1 MYIAT
6 LLPVVLLI
14 VMAGLAVA
22 VIFFYVYWRRVQR
35 PTPTLNGELRL
46 ECLDG
51 TAEVLR
57 DRYGIP
63 HIYAE
68 NDADL
73 FRALGFTHAQDR
85 LWQMEQN
92 RRTAKGELS
101 EAFGPAALDADRF
114 SRIVGFRR
122 AAEKELA
129 ALDPGTRQVVDWYVE
144 GVNAFIDSH
153 PGRLAAEF
161 NLLRLTPAPW
171 SAVDTL
177 ACSKMMAWSLSVNW
191 ESELVRLQLAHRL
204 GAIRAA
210 DLEPDYPA
218 DAPVI
223 LDAVGEAE
231 ATRLLQTA
239 GLMLNQYEGLKK
251 WFGMEGEGRGSN
263 SWVLA
268 PKRSATRRPLL
279 CNDPHM
285 AVQVPS
291 AWYEVH
297 LSSPGYEVSGASLPG
312 IPGVM
317 LGHNRRI
324 AWGMTAALC
333 DVQDLYVER
342 RHTDDA
348 ELFEYDGRW
357 ERAEIVEEAISVRG
371 AESPH
376 VERVLVTRH
385 GPIVD
390 SLAGEVRRAAIDG
403 LAFALQ
409 WTGHVAGNTLGAVLA
424 LNRAS
429 DWETFQAALA
439 EWADPPQNVTFAD
452 VDGNIGYVLAGRLP
466 RRKYN
471 LGLTPASGWDGENE
485 WDGFLSAAELPRLYN
500 PPSGAIV
507 TANNKITGDD
517 FAHFLGVEYAPGW
530 RAARIEEMIA
540 EKDRHSLR
548 DMAEIQLDT
557 TSKFAARLGPHF
569 GRLEPAD
576 AFEKVAAGYLR
587 RWDYRMDADS
597 PAALIYH
604 FCWLHL
610 LDMTF
615 GEALGPVRDGYLGIS
630 ETPLFT
636 IHGFRLR
643 ASTRLLEML
652 EGEAESVWYG
662 VDANGQPRSRDALLR
677 AVLARAVRQ
686 IRSEYGD
693 NARRWDW
700 GRAHQVRYVHP
711 LGGARI
717 LRTFFNRGPFPVG
730 GDMTTPNQTGY
741 APVLPPGL
749 VNVAAVYRQAYDVGE
764 WECAQTVTQTGQ
776 SGHAMSDQYDDQMA
790 MWREGVYHAMPWS
803 KDAVEKAAVYRL
815 LLHPADSSTGL
826 REAG

>member
-1 MYIAT
+1 MNNAT
-6 LLPVVLLI
+6 ILLFILLI
-14 VMAGLAVA
+14 IMAGLAVA
-22 VIFFYVYWRRVQR
+22 VVFFYVYWRRVQR
-35 PTPTLNGELRL
+35 PTPTLDGELRL
-46 ECLDG
+46 CCLDG
-51 TAEVLR
+51 PVEMMR

-68 NDADL
+68 SDADL
-73 FRALGFTHAQDR
+73 FRALGFAHAQDR

-92 RRTAKGELS
+92 RRTAKGELA

-122 AAEKELA
+122 AAEKELE
-129 ALDPGTRQVVDWYVE
+129 ALDPATRQVVDWYVQ
-144 GVNAFIDSH
+144 GVNAFIDGH

-161 NLLRLTPAPW
+161 NLLRLAPAPW
-171 SAVDTL
+171 TAADTL
-177 ACSKMMAWSLSVNW
+177 ACGKMMAWSMSVNW
-191 ESELVRLQLAHRL
+191 ESELVRLQLVQRV

-210 DLEPDYPA
+210 DLEPDYVA
-218 DAPVI
+218 EIPVI
-223 LDAVGEAE
+223 LEALGETE

-239 GLMLNQYEGLKK
+239 GLMLNQYDELKK

-268 PKRSATRRPLL
+268 PKRSTTRRPLL

-297 LSSPGYEVSGASLPG
+297 LSSPGYEVSGATLPG

-317 LGHNRRI
+317 LGHNQHI

-333 DVQDLYVER
+333 DAQDLFVER
-342 RHTDDA
+342 RHADDA
-348 ELFEYDGRW
+348 ELFEYEGRW
-357 ERAEIVEEAISVRG
+357 ERAEVVEESIIIRG
-371 AESPH
+371 QAAPS
-376 VERVLVTRH
+376 VERVIVTRH

-390 SLAGEVRRAAIDG
+390 RLASEAGRSANGE

-409 WTGHVAGNTLGAVLA
+409 WTGHAPGNALGAVLA

-429 DWETFQAALA
+429 DWETFQTALA

-466 RRKYN
+466 RRTHN
-471 LGLTPASGWDGENE
+471 LGLTPAPGWDGQHE
-485 WDGFLSAAELPRLYN
+485 WDGYLLAAELPRIYN

-507 TANNKITGDD
+507 TANNRITGDD
-517 FAHFLGVEYAPGW
+517 FAHFLGVEFAPGW
-530 RAARIEEMIA
+530 RAARIEEMIT

-557 TSKFAARLGPHF
+557 TSKFAARLGPYF
-569 GRLEPAD
+569 GGLEPAD

-597 PAALIYH
+597 PAALIFHY
-604 FCWLHL
+604 CWLHL
-610 LDMTF
+610 LGLTF
-615 GEALGPVRDGYLGIS
+615 GDALGPASDGYLGIS
-630 ETPLFT
+630 ATPLFT

-643 ASTRLLEML
+643 ASTRLLAL
-652 EGEAESVWYG
+652 LDTEAESVWYG
-662 VDANGQPRSRDALLR
+662 VDTSGQPRSRDALLR
-677 AVLARAVRQ
+677 HALARAVRQ

-749 VNVAAVYRQAYDVGE
+749 VHVAAAYRQVYDVGE
-764 WECAQTVTQTGQ
+764 WERAQTVTQTGQ

-790 MWREGVYHAMPWS
+790 MWREGVYHPMPWS
-803 KDAVEKAAVYRL
+803 REAVEKATVYRL
-815 LLHPADSSTGL
+815 SLYPTDPSIDRQET
-826 REAG
+826 R